1 MLICVSC
8 LLRAGRADPF
18 LAPSIFA
25 VKITPDPANYK
36 PLMCVPGPPHH
47 TAVSACGCLTVY
59 LDRKHDNADWA
70 AIRRT
75 SPLPQDFARSEA
87 EGTQSWDW

>member
-1 MLICVSC
+1 MRASPGAVGVLICVSC

-47 TAVSACGCLTVY
+47 TAVPVVA
-59 LDRKHDNADWA
+59 
-70 AIRRT
+70 
-75 SPLPQDFARSEA
+75 
-87 EGTQSWDW
+87 